1 MDLKVEIEGV
11 KKSGV
16 SKAQRQ
22 YFILSCYVHL
32 PDVRH
37 PQACELFSDK
47 LLNPGSYSVPCSF
60 TIKENRPAFE
70 MNLSEAQPLKVGQAA

>member
-16 SKAQRQ
+16 SKAQKQ
-22 YFILSCYVHL
+22 YFILSCYIYL

-47 LLNPGSYSVPCSF
+47 LLNPGTYSVPCAFS
-60 TIKENRPAFE
+60 IKENRPAIE
-70 MNLSEAQPLKVGQAA
+70 LNLSEASSLKAGQAA